1 MRGLDRSPTSFI
13 ARCAILLITSLTTA
27 GARAQEP
34 APVQPVPCELDQ
46 PERVV
51 DGHVFLAPAF
61 MPSPF
66 LSTHFSFR
74 QGLTEVSISDF
85 PITQD
90 VRLDAEILGI
100 AERIEAGVRFADRF
114 ELFGFGT
121 GEVLSGASGRS
132 VLAVGSDF
140 SYAGGLGGRIRLF
153 RSSRTGSE
161 LTAYAEGSA
170 GRGGLLELLRLA
182 DAQADDPNPTVQSL
196 ANENLGKLV
205 LGTTTR
211 KQVTGRL
218 LFAQSLGK
226 NFDLQAGLGASYSN
240 LSVELYNAQTNLEF
254 ERDFDSV
261 DPEASVAIGANI
273 AQVLPIGF
281 LLEYTARSHRTV
293 LASNEEDDWTPSHLI
308 GLGVHTVHPNFQVG
322 LTFARVM
329 NLDRIIR
336 TDPQT
341 GQTLTSERPV
351 VHYVQFGMD
360 VVW

>member
-1 MRGLDRSPTSFI
+1 MRSLDRGPQNFV
-13 ARCAILLITSLTTA
+13 ACCAILLITSLTA
-27 GARAQEP
+27 PSALAQEK
-34 APVQPVPCELDQ
+34 AAAQPVPCELDQ

-61 MPSPF
+61 MPSAF

-74 QGLTEVSISDF
+74 QGLTDVSISDF
-85 PITQD
+85 PITAD
-90 VRLDAEILGI
+90 VRLDAELLGI
-100 AERIEAGVRFADRF
+100 NERIEAGVRFADRF

-140 SYAGGLGGRIRLF
+140 SYAGGLGGRIRVF

-161 LTAYAEGSA
+161 ITAYLEGSA
-170 GRGGLLELLRLA
+170 GRGGLLDLLRLA
-182 DAQADDPNPTVQSL
+182 DALADDPNPTIQAI

-211 KQVTGRL
+211 TQVAGRV

-226 NFDLQAGLGASYSN
+226 NFDFQAGLGASYSK

-254 ERDFDSV
+254 DRDFDSV
-261 DPEASVAIGANI
+261 DPEASVAVGANI

-293 LASNEEDDWTPSHLI
+293 LASSEEDDWSPSHLI
-308 GLGVHTVHPNFQVG
+308 GVGIHTLHPNFQVG
-322 LTFARVM
+322 LTLARLM

-341 GQTLTSERPV
+341 GQRLTSDRPV